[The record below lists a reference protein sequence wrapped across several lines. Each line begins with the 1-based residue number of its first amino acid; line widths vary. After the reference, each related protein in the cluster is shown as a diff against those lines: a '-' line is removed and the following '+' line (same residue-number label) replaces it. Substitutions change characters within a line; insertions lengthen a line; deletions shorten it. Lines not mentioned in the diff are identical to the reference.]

1 MSMIMDI
8 RFSMCAVLPED
19 VLIRE
24 LDGESV
30 LFDLGRSEYFGLDGV
45 GTRMLEAL
53 TEAASIDEAF
63 AVLLSEFEVESD
75 VLRSDLIAF
84 ITSLTNE
91 RLLDL
96 RDA

>member
-1 MSMIMDI
+1 
-8 RFSMCAVLPED
+8 MCAVVPED

-30 LFDLGRSEYFGLDGV
+30 IFDLGRSEYFGLDGT
-45 GTRMLEAL
+45 GTRMLQAL
-53 TEAASIDEAF
+53 TAAASIEEAF
-63 AVLLSEFEVESD
+63 AVLLSEFEVEPD
-75 VLRSDLIAF
+75 VLRSDLVAF
-84 ITSLTNE
+84 ITSLKNE